1 MESDESRRG
10 GTQHPPPPADAWT
23 ALSYLLT
30 GFLLFGAIGW
40 GLDALLG
47 AGFFLPAGLLFG
59 GAASLYL
66 IYVRYVRS

>member
-1 MESDESRRG
+1 MEPDQSRRG
-10 GTQHPPPPADAWT
+10 GTQDPPPPADAWT
-23 ALSYLLT
+23 ALSYLLS

-47 AGFFLPAGLLFG
+47 ARFFLPAGLLFG